1 MNIIFVSNVCDKE
14 EYEYIFNHRNKKIID
29 PMQKFLNQIISGVA
43 KNVDKVFSISV
54 RPVSYSTIN
63 QRKFEKKIK
72 KTQNIDY
79 IYPPFSNG
87 LFSRFLTQFTAVYK
101 EVCNIIEENELDS
114 NKTVIIC
121 DALCL
126 QASMAARLAGK
137 HKKVPS
143 VAIVTDIPIMATKM
157 KSSHLSV
164 RQFCQSLYEKL
175 TMFEIKKYNGYINL
189 VKGMDRWI
197 NPLNKPST
205 VIEGT
210 VETVSQLFIDKEAKD
225 KKIVLYAGGINKKYG
240 LETLVK
246 AFVQCKRNDA
256 ELHIYGDGVYVAE
269 LQEFCK
275 IHSNVKYMGVALNAQ
290 MVELESQATLLVNPR
305 FSNEEYTFYSFP
317 SKTLEYMSSGT
328 PVCST
333 RLRGI
338 PDEYE
343 DYLYWFD
350 EESVEGFSNTLN
362 CILDK
367 DFEELANFG
376 KNAKNFVDK
385 YKNNYIQGTKIAEF
399 CQQILECK

>member
-157 KSSHLSV
+157 K
-164 RQFCQSLYEKL
+164 
-175 TMFEIKKYNGYINL
+175 
-189 VKGMDRWI
+189 
-197 NPLNKPST
+197 
-205 VIEGT
+205 
-210 VETVSQLFIDKEAKD
+210 
-225 KKIVLYAGGINKKYG
+225 
-240 LETLVK
+240 
-246 AFVQCKRNDA
+246 
-256 ELHIYGDGVYVAE
+256 
-269 LQEFCK
+269 
-275 IHSNVKYMGVALNAQ
+275 
-290 MVELESQATLLVNPR
+290 
-305 FSNEEYTFYSFP
+305 
-317 SKTLEYMSSGT
+317 
-328 PVCST
+328 
-333 RLRGI
+333 
-338 PDEYE
+338 
-343 DYLYWFD
+343 
-350 EESVEGFSNTLN
+350 
-362 CILDK
+362 
-367 DFEELANFG
+367 
-376 KNAKNFVDK
+376 
-385 YKNNYIQGTKIAEF
+385 
-399 CQQILECK
+399 